1 MIVAGA
7 VYLFTYKKPETTQP
21 VTETEG
27 IQTSITSE
35 MPVPGTT
42 TTETIVIN
50 ETLDLSKYKTPIMI
64 IDQKKTYTAK
74 MKTSAGEIEIV
85 LNAAATPVNTCEE
98 LWPWPMP
105 DQIPMAVN
113 SLLCMMTTRCR
124 QTM

>member
-1 MIVAGA
+1 MKKILLFLIPALMIVAGA

-35 MPVPGTT
+35 IPVPRTT
-42 TTETIVIN
+42 TPETLVTH

-74 MKTSAGEIEIV
+74 MKTSAGGLLFV
-85 LNAAATPVNTCEE
+85 LDPPGPAP
-98 LWPWPMP
+98 
-105 DQIPMAVN
+105 Q
-113 SLLCMMTTRCR
+113 SLICR
-124 QTM
+124 TDMQ